1 MIHRYLSAALAL
13 AAGGLLLAGCSGST
27 EVSLTGNTPAQ
38 FSHVWVTVSGVKF
51 NTSATAGPDD
61 SGWTEFDFSTPTTID
76 LVAANSSNLS
86 ALSDSLKVIPGT
98 YSQIRLLPVDA
109 YSPLSTSAQNAGA
122 IYNFEADYVN
132 SAGVTVQLPLEVLNP
147 DKGIGIPTG
156 LKVPIGSVTSALA
169 NAGVGNTS
177 TGVGSTETGLG
188 TSTTAGTDLS
198 TGTTTG
204 TTGVGVGVGSTG
216 TTSSTSTGPANQ
228 FAVYMNGTTDLVPF
242 TYSSQAGILLS
253 QHASAY
259 DLSKSGGI
267 SGTLTLTNITTGTS
281 GLPAIGVSAEVLSA
295 DGSRYVVVSS
305 TTVQAD
311 GTFTLFPLDAST
323 NGTYYDVVI
332 HGPGIATIIIKS
344 VVVTLPDTSN
354 TLLSNSSS
362 TLGSST
368 STTGTTSTTNTTD
381 TTDTSTTGTTG
392 TTGTTITTGGIT
404 ANNVVQ
410 IGTLT
415 PRSATSYT
423 ANLAATQA
431 RLPAG
436 ASVGFYQT
444 LGGKNTK
451 PYVIEQAAIDP
462 FNEVLYTP
470 QALSMGTIDSGTW
483 ASSGA
488 AISLVSAAPI
498 QGAANYSV
506 AAFAPSYGSSGFTTL
521 TGPTSSSSTTTPSPA
536 LTFTVPALNF
546 ASGTSSGTLTASVMQ
561 ATAGKYDQGELL
573 VSNNGT
579 LVAETSLASAFA
591 QPDGGTV
598 TLNVPAGNSSSLYYV
613 SVRAWNSS
621 NPAPKPDGSLQRQW
635 YDTPVDMRS
644 STGGSIKL
652 TVN

>member
-1 MIHRYLSAALAL
+1 MIHRYLCAALA
-13 AAGGLLLAGCSGST
+13 AGLLLAGCSGST
-27 EVSLTGNTPAQ
+27 QVSLTGNTPAQ

-61 SGWTEFDFSTPTTID
+61 SGWREFDFSTPTTID

-86 ALSDSLKVIPGT
+86 ALSDSLKIVPGT
-98 YSQIRLLPVDA
+98 YSQILLIPVDA

-132 SAGVTVQLPLEVLNP
+132 SAGTTVQLPLEVLNP
-147 DKGIGIPTG
+147 DKGLGIPTG
-156 LKVPIGSVTSALA
+156 LKVPIGNVTAALA
-169 NAGVGNTS
+169 AGVAGSN
-177 TGVGSTETGLG
+177 GVGSTASGLG
-188 TSTTAGTDLS
+188 TTTTEGTLLGSTTGTPS
-198 TGTTTG
+198 GTTG
-204 TTGVGVGVGSTG
+204 TTGIGIGST
-216 TTSSTSTGPANQ
+216 SSLSSSSLSGPANQ

-281 GLPAIGVSAEVLSA
+281 GLPSIGVSAEVLSA
-295 DGSRYVVVSS
+295 DGSRYVVVGS

-311 GTFTLFPLDAST
+311 GTFTIFPLDASK

-354 TLLSNSSS
+354 TLSGVGNN
-362 TLGSST
+362 SST
-368 STTGTTSTTNTTD
+368 STTATATNTLTNTA
-381 TTDTSTTGTTG
+381 TTTTGTTG
-392 TTGTTITTGGIT
+392 TTSSTSGGVT
-404 ANNVVQ
+404 ANNVVE

-423 ANLAATQA
+423 ANLATTQA
-431 RLPAG
+431 KLPAG
-436 ASVGFYQT
+436 ASIGFYQT

-451 PYVIEQAAIDP
+451 PYVIEQAATDP
-462 FNEVLYTP
+462 FNEVLYIP
-470 QALSMGTIDSGTW
+470 QALSTGTIDSGTW

-488 AISLVSAAPI
+488 AISLVSAAPL
-498 QGAANYSV
+498 QGAGNYDV
-506 AAFAPSYGSSGFTTL
+506 AGVAPSYASVTFNRLSG
-521 TGPTSSSSTTTPSPA
+521 PASSSSTTTLPA
-536 LTFTVPALNF
+536 QTFTVPAMTL
-546 ASGTSSGTLTASVMQ
+546 ASGAGSGTLTASVMQ
-561 ATAGKYDQGELL
+561 ATAGKYDQGQLL

-579 LVAETSLASAFA
+579 LVAQVPLAGAFS

-598 TLNVPAGNSSSLYYV
+598 TLSVPAGTANSLYYL

-621 NPAPKPDGSLQRQW
+621 NPAPKPDGSLARQW

-644 STGGSIKL
+644 STTGSIRL

>member
-98 YSQIRLLPVDA
+98 YSQIRLIPVDA
-109 YSPLSTSAQNAGA
+109 YSDLSTSAQNAGA

-132 SAGVTVQLPLEVLNP
+132 SAGTTVQLPLEVLNP

-169 NAGVGNTS
+169 NAGVSSTS
-177 TGVGSTETGLG
+177 NGVGTTQTGLG
-188 TSTTAGTDLS
+188 TTTDGTTLGS

-204 TTGVGVGVGSTG
+204 TTGTGIGIGSTG
-216 TTSSTSTGPANQ
+216 TTSSTSSGPANQ
-228 FAVYMNGTTDLVPF
+228 FSVYMNGTTDLVPF

-267 SGTLTLTNITTGTS
+267 TGTLTLTNITTGTS
-281 GLPAIGVSAEVLSA
+281 GLPSIGVSAEVLSA
-295 DGSRYVVVSS
+295 DGTRYVVVSS

-311 GTFTLFPLDAST
+311 GTFTLFPLDASK

-354 TLLSNSSS
+354 TLTSLSNSSS
-362 TLGSST
+362 TLNSS
-368 STTGTTSTTNTTD
+368 
-381 TTDTSTTGTTG
+381 TSTTGTTG
-392 TTGTTITTGGIT
+392 TTDTTTTGTTTTTGGIT

-423 ANLAATQA
+423 ANLATTQA
-431 RLPAG
+431 KLPAG
-436 ASVGFYQT
+436 AGIGFYQT
-444 LGGKNTK
+444 LGGRNTK
-451 PYVIEQAAIDP
+451 PYVIEQSAIDP

-488 AISLVSAAPI
+488 AISLVSAAPV
-498 QGAANYSV
+498 QGAGNYAV
-506 AAFAPSYGSSGFTTL
+506 AGFAPSYVSSTFSAL
-521 TGPTSSSSTTTPSPA
+521 TGPASSTSTTTPPA
-536 LTFTVPALNF
+536 LTFTVPSLTL
-546 ASGTSSGTLTASVMQ
+546 ASGNSSGTLTATVMQ

-579 LVAETSLASAFA
+579 LVAEISLAGAFA
-591 QPDGGTV
+591 QPDGA
-598 TLNVPAGNSSSLYYV
+598 TLTLSLPAGTSSALYYV

-621 NPAPKPDGSLQRQW
+621 NPAPKPDGSLARQW
-635 YDTPVDMRS
+635 YDSPVDLRS
-644 STGGSIKL
+644 STGGSVRL

>member
-13 AAGGLLLAGCSGST
+13 FAGGLLLAGCSGST

-38 FSHVWVTVSGVKF
+38 FSHVWVTVSGIKF

-61 SGWTEFDFSTPTTID
+61 SGWTEFDFSSPTTVD

-86 ALSDSLKVIPGT
+86 ALSSSLKIVPGT

-132 SAGVTVQLPLEVLNP
+132 STGTTVQLPLEVLNP
-147 DKGIGIPTG
+147 DKGLGIPTG
-156 LKVPIGSVTSALA
+156 LKVPIGSITTALA
-169 NAGVGNTS
+169 SAGVA
-177 TGVGSTETGLG
+177 GSSNGLGTTQTGLG
-188 TSTTAGTDLS
+188 TSTD
-198 TGTTTG
+198 GTTTG
-204 TTGVGVGVGSTG
+204 GTTSGTTGGIGIGS
-216 TTSSTSTGPANQ
+216 TSSTSSSSSTPANQ

-242 TYSSQAGILLS
+242 TYSSHAGIMLS

-281 GLPAIGVSAEVLSA
+281 GLPSIGVSAEVLSA
-295 DGSRYVVVSS
+295 DGSRYVVVGSS
-305 TTVQAD
+305 TVQAD
-311 GTFTLFPLDAST
+311 GTFTIFPLDASK

-344 VVVTLPDTSN
+344 VVVTLPDTSSN
-354 TLLSNSSS
+354 TLTSLSNSSS
-362 TLGSST
+362 TLNSSTSSTNTNT
-368 STTGTTSTTNTTD
+368 STTGSTSTIGTTSGAATE
-381 TTDTSTTGTTG
+381 
-392 TTGTTITTGGIT
+392 
-404 ANNVVQ
+404 NNVVQ

-423 ANLAATQA
+423 ANLATSQTK
-431 RLPAG
+431 LPAG
-436 ASVGFYQT
+436 ASIGFYQT

-470 QALSMGTIDSGTW
+470 QALATGTIDSGTW

-488 AISLVSAAPI
+488 AISLVSAAPL
-498 QGAANYSV
+498 QGAGNYAV
-506 AAFAPSYGSSGFTTL
+506 AAIAPSYVSSSFNGL
-521 TGPTSSSSTTTPSPA
+521 TGPTSSSSATTLPA
-536 LTFTVPALNF
+536 QTFTVPAMTL
-546 ASGTSSGTLTASVMQ
+546 ASGASSGTLTATVMQ
-561 ATAGKYDQGELL
+561 ASAGKYDQGELL

-579 LVAETSLASAFA
+579 LVAEASLASAFA
-591 QPDGGTV
+591 QPDGGSV
-598 TLNVPAGNSSSLYYV
+598 SLSLPAGTSSALYYV

-621 NPAPKPDGSLQRQW
+621 DPAPKPDGSLERQW
-635 YDTPVDMRS
+635 YGTAIDLRS
-644 STGGSIKL
+644 TSSGSVSL

>member
-13 AAGGLLLAGCSGST
+13 FAGGLLLAGCSGST

-38 FSHVWVTVSGVKF
+38 FSHVWVTVSGIKF
-51 NTSATAGPDD
+51 NTSSTAGPDD

-86 ALSDSLKVIPGT
+86 ALSSSLKIVPGT

-132 SAGVTVQLPLEVLNP
+132 SAGTTVQLPLEVLNP
-147 DKGIGIPTG
+147 DKGLGIPTG
-156 LKVPIGSVTSALA
+156 LKVPIGSITSALA
-169 NAGVGNTS
+169 SAGVA
-177 TGVGSTETGLG
+177 GSSNGLGTTQTGLG
-188 TSTTAGTDLS
+188 TSTDGTT
-198 TGTTTG
+198 TGSTTTG
-204 TTGVGVGVGSTG
+204 TTGGIGIGS
-216 TTSSTSTGPANQ
+216 TSSTSSSSSTPANQ

-281 GLPAIGVSAEVLSA
+281 GLPSIGVSAEVLSA
-295 DGSRYVVVSS
+295 DGSRYVVVGS

-311 GTFTLFPLDAST
+311 GTFTIFPLDASK

-344 VVVTLPDTSN
+344 VVVTLPDTSSN
-354 TLLSNSSS
+354 TLTSLSNSSS
-362 TLGSST
+362 TLNSSTSSTNTDT
-368 STTGTTSTTNTTD
+368 STTGTTSTV
-381 TTDTSTTGTTG
+381 GTTSG
-392 TTGTTITTGGIT
+392 AATE
-404 ANNVVQ
+404 NNVVQ

-415 PRSATSYT
+415 PRSSTSYT
-423 ANLAATQA
+423 ANLATSQTK
-431 RLPAG
+431 LPAG
-436 ASVGFYQT
+436 ASIGFYQT

-451 PYVIEQAAIDP
+451 PYVIEQAVIDP

-470 QALSMGTIDSGTW
+470 QALSTGTIDSGTW

-488 AISLVSAAPI
+488 AISLVSAAPL
-498 QGAANYSV
+498 QGAGNYAV
-506 AAFAPSYGSSGFTTL
+506 AAIAPSYVSSSFNGL
-521 TGPTSSSSTTTPSPA
+521 TGPTSSSSTTTLPA
-536 LTFTVPALNF
+536 QTFTVPAMTL
-546 ASGTSSGTLTASVMQ
+546 ASGASSGTLTATVMQ

-579 LVAETSLASAFA
+579 LVAEASLASAFA
-591 QPDGGTV
+591 QPDGGSV
-598 TLNVPAGNSSSLYYV
+598 TLSLPAGTSSSLYYV

-621 NPAPKPDGSLQRQW
+621 DPAPKPDGSLERQW
-635 YDTPVDMRS
+635 YDTALDLRS
-644 STGGSIKL
+644 TTSGSVRL